1 MSKFDRMKDRKEGGI
16 LIHRDINSA
25 TFTEIFLY
33 FDRSERFHTPI
44 DEIGLGLC
52 QPVDEPMGAVKPY
65 VRIKNNDSILINVDQ
80 CINPKGRRKAQV
92 IVNTTSDIEEN
103 VQSIC
108 DVYWTAIS
116 ESKVL
121 DDNTKRE
128 IIQKLDRMREM
139 LDIERQRA
147 KKILDDELN
156 DREKA
161 DREKKF
167 EEIIDAL
174 VRLRLSEDE
183 LMDLMG
189 RVQGI
194 SALEQINGEEQK

>member
-1 MSKFDRMKDRKEGGI
+1 MSKFDWMKDRKEGGI

-65 VRIKNNDSILINVDQ
+65 VRIKNNDSILINIDQ

-108 DVYWTAIS
+108 DVYGTAIS

-156 DREKA
+156 DSARE
-161 DREKKF
+161 EKIDS
-167 EEIIDAL
+167 IISDL
-174 VRLRLSEDE
+174 KELSLSEEE
-183 LMDLMG
+183 LRYLIS
-189 RVQGI
+189 RVQG
-194 SALEQINGEEQK
+194 SNAFEQENVEEQK